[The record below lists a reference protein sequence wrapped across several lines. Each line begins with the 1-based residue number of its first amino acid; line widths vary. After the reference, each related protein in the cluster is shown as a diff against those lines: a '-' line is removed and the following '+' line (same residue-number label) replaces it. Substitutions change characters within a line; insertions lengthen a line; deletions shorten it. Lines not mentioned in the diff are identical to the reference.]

1 MPEITKLLATFCCG
15 LFFGAALYISLV
27 QHPAALETGNDF
39 AARFFPL
46 MYRRAAILQASLA
59 IFGCISA
66 IAAWLSG
73 AGRQAVVKRR
83 SSHRQRRSVHADRD
97 STRQRCVASGRSR
110 RVGSRSPS
118 QTLGLSPLGT
128 HCRERIGISIVSHQ
142 LQLLSRRRQPS
153 LGPGV
158 PRTLSWIRKMAN
170 RCGNGKSLWH
180 TSDISALAEI

>member
-66 IAAWLSG
+66 IAGWLSG
-73 AGRQAVVKRR
+73 AGRLWLSAAVLIGSVVPFTLIVIQPVNDALRQGGPVALEVGVLLRR
-83 SSHRQRRSVHADRD
+83 WGYLHWVR
-97 STRQRCVASGRSR
+97 TVASG
-110 RVGSRSPS
+110 
-118 QTLGLSPLGT
+118 LAFLL
-128 HCRERIGISIVSHQ
+128 CLISFS
-142 LQLLSRRRQPS
+142 S
-153 LGPGV
+153 
-158 PRTLSWIRKMAN
+158 
-170 RCGNGKSLWH
+170 
-180 TSDISALAEI
+180 